1 MQHLAI
7 LRYKLYVNN
16 NNNNNNNKLIIIIYG
31 KELDHTTLRYS

>member
-16 NNNNNNNKLIIIIYG
+16 NNNNNNNKLIIIMYG
-31 KELDHTTLRYS
+31 KELDHKTLRYS